1 MQCDHPKISSEFFG
15 KQQTFPKPLIGKA
28 QVPPQVKERRVLLLT
43 INSKLF
49 LFNFVQGGRRE
60 RLVSGSDDFT
70 LFLWDPEESKKPLAR
85 MTGHQALI
93 NQVSFSPDGRLIASA
108 AFDKSVKI
116 WNGDSGK

>member
-1 MQCDHPKISSEFFG
+1 
-15 KQQTFPKPLIGKA
+15 
-28 QVPPQVKERRVLLLT
+28 
-43 INSKLF
+43 
-49 LFNFVQGGRRE
+49 
-60 RLVSGSDDFT
+60 
-70 LFLWDPEESKKPLAR
+70 

>member
-1 MQCDHPKISSEFFG
+1 MTGFYG
-15 KQQTFPKPLIGKA
+15 KQETFPKAPR
-28 QVPPQVKERRVLLLT
+28 VPPQVKEPRVLFRVDHQL
-43 INSKLF
+43 NLF
-49 LFNFVQGGRRE
+49 LFNVVQGGRGE